1 MKIYLCGSFDG
12 PLTGQMQTL
21 NGVYDSLKEN
31 FKISKI
37 NFPYKDF
44 LFPFKWVLFAFNLVY
59 ILIFDKNKKVF
70 YLLVH
75 RTRISFWLRDFPV
88 LAFSYIT
95 NSNLICHLVGSDI
108 EIFFNKLNLVETF
121 ILRKLYS
128 KVDHWV
134 VLGPVMENQLKNLY
148 QKLDINK
155 SSPCFSQRILKATT
169 VGGFFPIESDSF
181 YDEKKIEKKINNF
194 GQEIYIGYMSNL
206 IEEKGIVEYIEAVIS
221 LKEKTNISFKA
232 WIGGITL
239 GNISPRLKNA
249 LVTANKK
256 EYIEVCGLLKGD
268 DKWNKLMN
276 TNIFILPSYYKPEAL
291 PLSLVEAMRF
301 GSLCI
306 SSDIGEIKNL
316 LSNERGIILEE
327 VKTENIINSIKKSSE
342 NIEISK
348 NIMKRSNSFI
358 SDEFSFDSFKS
369 KIENLVKNILVKG

>member
-1 MKIYLCGSFDG
+1 
-12 PLTGQMQTL
+12 
-21 NGVYDSLKEN
+21 
-31 FKISKI
+31 
-37 NFPYKDF
+37 
-44 LFPFKWVLFAFNLVY
+44 
-59 ILIFDKNKKVF
+59 
-70 YLLVH
+70 
-75 RTRISFWLRDFPV
+75 
-88 LAFSYIT
+88 
-95 NSNLICHLVGSDI
+95 
-108 EIFFNKLNLVETF
+108 
-121 ILRKLYS
+121 
-128 KVDHWV
+128 
-134 VLGPVMENQLKNLY
+134 
-148 QKLDINK
+148 
-155 SSPCFSQRILKATT
+155 
-169 VGGFFPIESDSF
+169 VGGFFPIESDSL

-194 GQEIYIGYMSNL
+194 GREIYIGYMSNL

-268 DKWNKLMN
+268 DKWNKLMR
-276 TNIFILPSYYKPEAL
+276 TNIFILPSYYKSESL

-301 GSLCI
+301 GGLCI
-306 SSDIGEIKNL
+306 SSDVGEIKNL

-327 VKTENIINSIKKSSE
+327 VKTENITNSIKKSSE

-348 NIMKRSNSFI
+348 NMMRRSNSYI